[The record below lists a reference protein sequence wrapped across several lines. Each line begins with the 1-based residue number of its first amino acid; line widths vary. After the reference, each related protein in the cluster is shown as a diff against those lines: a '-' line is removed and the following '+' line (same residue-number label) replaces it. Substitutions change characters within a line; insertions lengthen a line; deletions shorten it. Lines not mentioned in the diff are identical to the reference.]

1 MSARPLEPLR
11 LAALAHRLSG
21 LGLAL
26 FLPLHFLLLGMA
38 LKGEAALNAGLAFT
52 SYPLARLAEG
62 GLVVLLAVHFLGG
75 LRLLVIENFT
85 WREGQKNL
93 AGAAVAIAVAAGLVF
108 IMRAV

>member
-1 MSARPLEPLR
+1 MSARPSDPLR

-38 LKGEAALNAGLAFT
+38 LKGEAGLASGLTFT
-52 SYPLARLAEG
+52 DHPLTRLAEG
-62 GLVVLLAVHFLGG
+62 GLVFLLVVHFLGG

-85 WREGQKNL
+85 WREGQKNF
-93 AGAAVAIAVAAGLVF
+93 AGVAVAIAVAAGLVF